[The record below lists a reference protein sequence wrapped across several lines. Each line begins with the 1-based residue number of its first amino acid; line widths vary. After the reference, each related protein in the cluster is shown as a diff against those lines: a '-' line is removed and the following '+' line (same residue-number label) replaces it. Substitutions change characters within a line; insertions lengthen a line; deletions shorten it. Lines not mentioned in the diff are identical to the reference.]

1 MRAEIFALPIRGR
14 AIAVK
19 RFAPRMPFHRF
30 APNTHSPCRRLAHS
44 PFRLSLDGDA
54 FCKIARLVDVATEL
68 DREVIGKEL
77 EGNDG

>member
-1 MRAEIFALPIRGR
+1 MPRYKAARLQALGPARLYHH
-14 AIAVK
+14 
-19 RFAPRMPFHRF
+19 FAPHRRF
-30 APNTHSPCRRLAHS
+30 AHS

-54 FCKIARLVDVATEL
+54 FCKIAWLVDVATEL

>member
-1 MRAEIFALPIRGR
+1 MPRYKAAPLRALGPARLYHH
-14 AIAVK
+14 
-19 RFAPRMPFHRF
+19 FAPR
-30 APNTHSPCRRLAHS
+30 RRLAHS

-54 FCKIARLVDVATEL
+54 FCKIPWLVDVATEL